1 MGKVFFSD
9 PVDHIS
15 GKLSRKYR
23 TIYNHRRA
31 NKLNFTSVRED
42 RTTPYTEDEL
52 RRQQHFADVA
62 KRTRQRMQDPAQMT
76 QDAAAFSKQSKYRTL
91 YQYIFHL
98 EWNAEA

>member
-15 GKLSRKYR
+15 GKLSQKYH

-42 RTTPYTEDEL
+42 RTTPYTADEL

-62 KRTRQRMQDPAQMT
+62 KRTRQRMQDPTQMT
-76 QDAAAFSKQSKYRTL
+76 QDADAFSKQSRYRTL